1 MKVKDLI
8 RQLKKADENDEVVI
22 FKDNHPYRFTGFH
35 RSIATPNING
45 KIMLYVTI
53 HDKSV

>member
-35 RSIATPNING
+35 RNING
-45 KIMLYVTI
+45 EIMLYVTI